1 MESLTPDGG
10 VKKRVEVHGEGAK
23 PGANARVYCHYTLR
37 ESGGKVLESSRDKV
51 KEFSFRLGKNKVVP
65 GIEMLIRTMSPGE
78 VAVAELSGNYVPPRL
93 KTKRDVEAEVRLLR
107 AEESEVKKALL
118 RMTPKERLD
127 AARKYKEQGNDL
139 FKEAKYSKA
148 MKEYQNARDY
158 LQYVFYDS
166 NGTVTNDG
174 AENGDGEGG
183 DEADRSELEE
193 MVNKVKVSTF
203 NNLALCHAKDGSNS
217 KVIQCANEVLSVE
230 PNNPKAL
237 YHRGMANTN
246 IGNTDEARQD
256 LTKAAKLNPN
266 DARIR
271 NELSRLEKKIVS
283 DKKREKR
290 AYGAMFASEN

>member
-10 VKKRVEVHGEGAK
+10 VRKRTEVHGEGAK

-51 KEFSFRLGKNKVVP
+51 SEFSFRLGKNKVVP

-93 KTKRDVEAEVRLLR
+93 KTKKNIEAEVRLLR
-107 AEESEVKKALL
+107 AEDAESKKALL
-118 RMTPKERLD
+118 RMTPQERLD
-127 AARKYKEQGNDL
+127 AARKCKEQGNDF
-139 FKEAKYSKA
+139 FKEAKYGKA

-158 LQYVFYDS
+158 LQYVFYES
-166 NGTVTNDG
+166 NGTLAN
-174 AENGDGEGG
+174 NGSDEG
-183 DEADRSELEE
+183 DENDDEEVDRSKLEE

-203 NNLALCHAKDGSNS
+203 NNLALCYAKDGSNT
-217 KVIQCANEVLSVE
+217 KVIHCANEVLSIE

-246 IGNTDEARQD
+246 IGNTDEARLD
-256 LTKAAKLNPN
+256 LTKAAKLNPT

-271 NELSRLEKKIVS
+271 NELLRLEKKIVS